1 MLPQTSG
8 LALFRLVRVAV
19 AVIGAFAFVGLILSA
34 FAPARVVFGDTQ
46 AVDLQVDKL
55 GPETVFAG
63 ETMTYTILVTNT
75 TGQTLNGVVITDTW
89 NSQDYSGTYSY
100 GGGVIVDSFTFVT
113 QPTKYAQ
120 FNLLPMG
127 PGAGFIQISMTI
139 LPPLQPR
146 YDRNPIITRVGN
158 SVVITTSNPG
168 VTAGTD
174 RVDTKIVGPV
184 LRLTKTY
191 TPTNPRPGRLLTYTF
206 ILENQNHTDAIDAT
220 NVVITEKIPNNT
232 MYSAAYPPSIAT
244 YDPGTNS
251 VQWNLT
257 QGVPVSSFAYVTLTV
272 RITPTAQFGNINNP
286 RTNCGVRADAIPQT
300 ILCHQDV
307 SFLVDNVFEKA
318 AETVS
323 PPAQTG
329 NISRTFPNRALTYT
343 VYVYNPFTETVT
355 GLIVTDT
362 LPSADNP
369 PRPTRTFQY
378 SGLLSSAPPG
388 SPTVISQSTKIVA
401 WQLPAIQRW
410 DVYTFAFQAF
420 VPPQMP
426 IDNNQVEKEYTN
438 QLAGSHAGIVLPS
451 NLGNDTS
458 MKVRVVRQIEM
469 IKVVTPTRQLY
480 GLPVTYT
487 LTISN
492 SGPTPISS
500 IYITDVLPTSS
511 NPYCAFQWDGLV
523 SGQSP
528 IAASGN
534 TVAWGPF
541 TLTGYSQ
548 LTIASYRATVI
559 GSLNATC
566 FNTAEGAS
574 PDTYIVKRTNLT
586 PVIVDVPFRYDKTV
600 NPSSVVLGGSI
611 QYTVREFNTGGIAAT
626 MNGFT
631 DTLPAGFYFNGSP
644 VYADNSASANI
655 VLQPN
660 HGNEYQTTFTADVL
674 GTPEPCDNLPRPIYQ
689 EVGRFGIQ
697 ITDPPQLVGFW
708 TNAAR
713 AAAVTLHPQAR
724 VTKVADPPA
733 VLPGQVV
740 TFTIVLSNNTG
751 VQINNVRV
759 TDTLPNGFTFN
770 SMAQGDSPISAGPPN
785 VIWDN
790 QTVPAN
796 GTHTLIFRVNAST
809 LTGNY
814 QNNVKAASTTDPLI
828 CLPKLTPALTI
839 PVKRGLVEVNKTAS
853 PNSVGPLGQFVYDI
867 SLKNIGPYTVTVS
880 RFTDTLPGV
889 PGHIWTFV
897 SMQGGDPSPAST
909 NPPAWTNLAI
919 GPDRTQRL
927 RFTVRT
933 NTQVGTYP
941 NLFNPAPL
949 AGYMT
954 ATLPASWELTRLQS
968 YNGAPVTV
976 IPGVGLLKEV
986 YPEAQLAGQTVVY
999 TITLVNVSG
1008 QTINNV
1014 RVTDTLPSGF
1024 TFDSM
1029 VSGGGPL
1036 TTSPLVWSLGNVSSG
1051 EQNKKVVVF
1060 RVRIVGNQP
1069 SGTYYNRVTASADN
1083 ISIAPTD
1090 DIAPVA
1096 VTELPFHNYLP
1107 LVMKNR

>member
-1 MLPQTSG
+1 MLPQTFS
-8 LALFRLVRVAV
+8 LALFRLVRVTA
-19 AVIGAFAFVGLILSA
+19 AVIGALALVVLLLSA
-34 FAPARVVFGDTQ
+34 FAPAQVALGEPQ
-46 AVDLQVDKL
+46 AVGLQVDKL
-55 GPETVFAG
+55 GPDTVFAG

-89 NSQDYSGTYSY
+89 NSQDYSGAYSY

-139 LPPLQPR
+139 LPSLQPR
-146 YDRNPIITRVGN
+146 YDRNPIIIIVGN

-206 ILENQNHTDAIDAT
+206 ILENQNRTDAIDAT
-220 NVVITEKIPNNT
+220 NVVITEKIPINT
-232 MYSAAYPPSIAT
+232 IFYAAHPPSIAT
-244 YDPGTNS
+244 YDPGTNI

-257 QGVPVSSFAYVTLTV
+257 QTVPVSSFAYVMLTV
-272 RITPTAQFGNINNP
+272 RVTPTAQFGNINNP

-307 SFLVDNVFEKA
+307 SFTVDNVFEKV

-343 VYVYNPFTETVT
+343 VSVYNPFTETVT
-355 GLIVTDT
+355 GMIVTDT

-369 PRPTRTFQY
+369 PLPTRTFQY

-401 WQLPAIQRW
+401 WQLPAIQGW
-410 DVYTFAFQAF
+410 GVYTFAFQAF

-426 IDNNQVEKEYTN
+426 IDNNQIEKEYTN

-451 NLGNDTS
+451 NLGNDNS
-458 MKVRVVRQIEM
+458 MKVKVVEQVRIS
-469 IKVVTPTRQLY
+469 KVVTPTQQLY
-480 GLPVTYT
+480 SLPVTYT
-487 LTISN
+487 ITLSN
-492 SGPTPISS
+492 SGPTTIRN
-500 IYITDVLPTSS
+500 IQITDTLPTS
-511 NPYCAFQWDGLV
+511 PFCAFQWDGFV
-523 SGQSP
+523 SGLAPTS
-528 IAASGN
+528 AGGN
-534 TVAWGPF
+534 TVVWNQGI
-541 TLTGYSQ
+541 TLTEYAM
-548 LTIASYRATVI
+548 TTVATFRATVY
-559 GSLNATC
+559 GTPNTDCYNTVEGFSL
-566 FNTAEGAS
+566 
-574 PDTYIVKRTNLT
+574 DTYIVKRTLLA
-586 PVIVDVPFRYDKTV
+586 PVKVLPPFGFNKTV
-600 NPSSVVLGGSI
+600 NRSSVILSETI
-611 QYTVREFNTGGIAAT
+611 EYTVREFNLSTIQAT

-631 DTLPAGFYFNGSP
+631 DVLPSGFLYNGGSI
-644 VYADNSASANI
+644 YADFTNMP
-655 VLQPN
+655 LTLLPN
-660 HGNEYQTTFTADVL
+660 QQNEYATTFTVL
-674 GTPEPCDNLPRPIYQ
+674 VRSTPEPCDNLPRTIFQ
-689 EVGRFGIQ
+689 KKGTFGIE
-697 ITDPPQLVGFW
+697 IIDPPQLVGFW
-708 TNAAR
+708 TNAVD
-713 AAAVTLHPQAR
+713 AAPVVVHPHAR

-770 SMAQGDSPISAGPPN
+770 SMVQGDSPISAGPPN

-809 LTGNY
+809 ITGNY

-828 CLPKLTPALTI
+828 CIPKLTPALTI

-909 NPPAWTNLAI
+909 NPPAWANLTI
-919 GPDRTQRL
+919 GPDQTQRL

-954 ATLPASWELTRLQS
+954 ATLPASWELTRPQS

-1051 EQNKKVVVF
+1051 EQNKKVLVF